1 MDLNT
6 HFMLSIASSAVIA
19 TVAVTLAMVHLPRSK
34 GWRRS
39 NAARWTLVASF
50 ITLAASGCFKVGD
63 DTREL
68 MSMATICVGSYQ
80 ALLFAYTATAFVA
93 PLAVTVKRTAAIF
106 AAVTAAVGAVTAIM
120 VWLPQYG
127 TAALV
132 AALAAYCVQLCAH
145 TVRYRK
151 MEAEAKAKL
160 ETFYD
165 EDVDH
170 RLRPVNRLFYSA
182 LCIGIMAAVFAAIP
196 ISNLCYSVF
205 VAIYTLYYVWVGAMV
220 INYFIAGDF
229 FVKAA
234 ERQTVSETA
243 ASATAKAK
251 PDTDSGATEA
261 LNKAIAGWVERRGY
275 TQCDVST
282 DQIALELGV
291 TRQQLASY
299 FQSTFHTTFRSWRL
313 RLRLEEAQRLI
324 RETPDLKVS
333 QLHEMV
339 GFNDRSNFHN
349 KFVELTGMT
358 PKAYQQKHGSSAD

>member
-1 MDLNT
+1 MDLDT

-19 TVAVTLAMVHLPRSK
+19 TVAVTLALVRLPRSK

-68 MSMATICVGSYQ
+68 VSMVTICVGSYQ
-80 ALLFAYTATAFVA
+80 ALLFAYTATAFIA
-93 PLAVTVKRTAAIF
+93 PLDVTVKRSAAIIAAITAA
-106 AAVTAAVGAVTAIM
+106 AGAMTAIM
-120 VWLPQYG
+120 AWLPQYG
-127 TAALV
+127 TAAL
-132 AALAAYCVQLCAH
+132 AAAIAAYCAQLCAH

-151 MEAEAKAKL
+151 VEATAKAKL
-160 ETFYD
+160 EAFYD
-165 EDVDH
+165 EDVEH

-182 LCIGIMAAVFAAIP
+182 LCIGVLAAVFAAIP
-196 ISNLCYSVF
+196 MSNLCYSVF

-220 INYFIAGDF
+220 INYFIDGDF

-234 ERQTVSETA
+234 ERPTVSEA
-243 ASATAKAK
+243 AYAPAK

-261 LNKAIAGWVERRGY
+261 LNKAIAEWVKRRGY

-324 RETPDLKVS
+324 RETPGLKVS

-358 PKAYQQKHGSSAD
+358 PKAYQQKHGCATD

>member
-6 HFMLSIASSAVIA
+6 HFMLSVASSAVIA
-19 TVAVTLAMVHLPRSK
+19 TVAVTLALVRLPHAK

-63 DTREL
+63 DTRQL

-80 ALLFAYTATAFVA
+80 ALLFAYTATVFIA
-93 PLAVTVKRTAAIF
+93 PPAVTVRRTATLF
-106 AAVTAAVGAVTAIM
+106 AAITAAACALWGTM
-120 VWLPQYG
+120 TWLPQYG

-132 AALAAYCVQLCAH
+132 AAIAAYCVQLCAH
-145 TVRYRK
+145 TARYRK
-151 MEAEAKAKL
+151 VEAEARAKL
-160 ETFYD
+160 EAFYD

-182 LCIGIMAAVFAAIP
+182 LCIGVMAAACAAIP
-196 ISNLCYSVF
+196 MSNLCYDVF

-220 INYFIAGDF
+220 INYFIGGDF

-234 ERQTVSETA
+234 ERLPAGNAAPAKARPARDSSET
-243 ASATAKAK
+243 
-251 PDTDSGATEA
+251 EA
-261 LNKAIAGWVERRGY
+261 IGKAIAGWVERRGY
-275 TQCDVST
+275 TQCDVGT

-299 FQSTFHTTFRSWRL
+299 FQATYHTTFRSWRL

-324 RETPDLKVS
+324 RETPGLKVS

-358 PKAYQQKHGSSAD
+358 PKAYQQKHGCGAD